1 MEFKLIKKEPISDN
15 DIVDEIKSVM
25 KKLGKTSIT
34 IKEFDANAKIN
45 SSTVIRRL
53 GKWNDVLK
61 KVGADINNTFYSDED
76 LLSNI
81 KDVWLKKGEQ
91 PSRRD
96 MDNKELSRISS
107 GSYLRHFGT
116 WYKALESF
124 IKYISENDVEN
135 TSDNQEVNT
144 SSSIVKHKTKRE
156 PSDRLK
162 VQVLMRDGNRC
173 RICGVE
179 CSGGLHNI
187 HFDHIKP
194 WSKGGETTLDNI
206 QVLCSKCNEALGN
219 MDKNQ

>member
-1 MEFKLIKKEPISDN
+1 MEFKLIKKEPITDE
-15 DIVDEIKSVM
+15 IIIDEIKAVM
-25 KKLGKTSIT
+25 NKLGKTSIT

-45 SSTVIRRL
+45 SSTVAKHF
-53 GKWNDVLK
+53 GSWNNALVRVGANLNK
-61 KVGADINNTFYSDED
+61 KVSSYDELMNNIR
-76 LLSNI
+76 NAWI
-81 KDVWLKKGEQ
+81 MKGRQ
-91 PSRRD
+91 PAKRD
-96 MDNKELSRISS
+96 MDDKKFSSISS
-107 GSYLRHFGT
+107 ASYIRHFGT

-124 IKYISENDVEN
+124 VKYISENDVEN

-194 WSKGGETTLDNI
+194 WSKGGETTLDNL
-206 QVLCSKCNEALGN
+206 QVLCSKCNAALGN
-219 MDKNQ
+219 MDKN

>member
-1 MEFKLIKKEPISDN
+1 MEFKLTKRTSISDQ
-15 DIVDEIKSVM
+15 DIIDEIKAVM
-25 KKLGKTSIT
+25 NKLGKTSIT
-34 IKEFDANAKIN
+34 IKEFDANADIN
-45 SSTVIRRL
+45 SATVIRRF
-53 GKWNDVLK
+53 GKWNDALIK
-61 KVGADINNTFYSDED
+61 IGANINNMFYTDED

-81 KDVWLKKGEQ
+81 KDVWLKKGKQ

-116 WYKALESF
+116 WYKALGSF
-124 IKYISENDVEN
+124 IKYISEKDIEDS
-135 TSDNQEVNT
+135 TEKQEANIST
-144 SSSIVKHKTKRE
+144 IIKHKTKRE

-194 WSKGGETTLDNI
+194 WSKGGETTLDNL
-206 QVLCSKCNEALGN
+206 QVLCSHCNEALGN
-219 MDKNQ
+219 MDKD

>member
-1 MEFKLIKKEPISDN
+1 MEFKLIKKEPISDK
-15 DIVDEIKSVM
+15 DIIDEIKSVM

-61 KVGADINNTFYSDED
+61 KVGADINNMFYSDED

-81 KDVWLKKGEQ
+81 KDVWLKKGKQ

-96 MDNKELSRISS
+96 MDNKGISRISS

-124 IKYISENDVEN
+124 IKYISENDVE
-135 TSDNQEVNT
+135 THQ
-144 SSSIVKHKTKRE
+144 I
-156 PSDRLK
+156 
-162 VQVLMRDGNRC
+162 
-173 RICGVE
+173 
-179 CSGGLHNI
+179 
-187 HFDHIKP
+187 IK
-194 WSKGGETTLDNI
+194 K
-206 QVLCSKCNEALGN
+206 
-219 MDKNQ
+219 